1 MIDGLKWDQSE
12 SQDSVVGLVANAAAT
27 TGGGSRSA
35 DFSPTPFTTSN
46 QQGHNLVA
54 ALDCYSVAMTRS
66 VPMRLAA
73 LLSLMLLAPTTLFGH
88 EAKVTAEGM
97 SEEFATAE
105 AIRVIPKG
113 ASVNDTSCRSK
124 DIGMSTLYWC
134 TVTYSD

>member
-1 MIDGLKWDQSE
+1 MWGQSE
-12 SQDSVVGLVANAAAT
+12 AQDSVVGLVANAAAT

-35 DFSPTPFTTSN
+35 DFSPTPFKTSN

-73 LLSLMLLAPTTLFGH
+73 LLSLMLLAPATVFAH

-97 SEEFATAE
+97 SEEFAIGE
-105 AIRVIPKG
+105 AMRQIPKG
-113 ASVNDTSCRSK
+113 ATVTDTPCRTQ
-124 DIGMSTLYWC
+124 DVGMSTRYWC
-134 TVTYSD
+134 TLTYSD